1 MDKLEDK
8 LYQSMETAIDCT
20 DVRDP
25 NSWAR
30 LLKMQERLQ
39 QCMIESHKLLQPYLD
54 IEDLS
59 IADLIPTT
67 EDLST
72 NNTLYMTAESRESLR
87 NNAQALLTSLSEVN
101 K

>member
-20 DVRDP
+20 DVHDP